1 MNGHGIGRTTIARLT
16 LCRITL
22 AVVAAVAITLALAG
36 CGSKQSADFTGYWQG
51 SGAAKD
57 LVIHIDHSGDAYA
70 ISGSSGSPLPATLK
84 DGELASANGVVYSL
98 SADGKT
104 LTLRFQG
111 PSGQIVM
118 TRPTA
123 STAALA
129 AQVAS
134 QAQELAV
141 REGLAAL
148 QQGIENWWVEHEN
161 RYPAVAVVQET
172 NKAFAALVTRW
183 PTNPFTKAPMS
194 PGSQPGDYTYTTDGK
209 TFTLTGHLPAG
220 KEIASS
226 PSPAP

>member
-1 MNGHGIGRTTIARLT
+1 MNADGIGRTTIARLT
-16 LCRITL
+16 LCRLTL
-22 AVVAAVAITLALAG
+22 AAIAVAIALALAG
-36 CGSKQSADFTGYWQG
+36 CGSKQNADFTGYWQG
-51 SGAAKD
+51 SGTAKG
-57 LVIHIDHSGDAYA
+57 LVIRIDNSGNAYT

-84 DGELASANGVVYSL
+84 NGELVAANGVAYGL
-98 SADGKT
+98 SADGTT
-104 LTLRFQG
+104 LTVHFQG

-134 QAQELAV
+134 EGRELAV

-172 NKAFAALVTRW
+172 NKAFAALVTPW

-194 PGSQPGDYTYTTDGK
+194 PGSQPGDYTYTTEGK
-209 TFTLTGHLPAG
+209 TYTLTGYLPAG
-220 KEIASS
+220 KQIPSS